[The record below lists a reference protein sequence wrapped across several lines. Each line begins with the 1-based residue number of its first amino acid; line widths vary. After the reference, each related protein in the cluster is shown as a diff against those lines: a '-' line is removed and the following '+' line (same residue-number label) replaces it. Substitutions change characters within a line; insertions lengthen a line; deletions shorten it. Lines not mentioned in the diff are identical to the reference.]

1 MNLGLSKKCWLLFHR
16 AISYS
21 QLLGFHR
28 PERLS
33 PAETDEERHRR
44 NQSWLSLC
52 TGDVFTSLILGLPY
66 AGNART
72 IPLTQSQHSLV
83 TLLQHRLILIS
94 AKVIDRNQMG
104 LSLSISET
112 QAIQDEIETATKDLD
127 ETFWNSPAA
136 LMSGKI
142 SHSEYLDQ
150 IGAQCWFYQILV
162 LLHMPLMIHSV
173 EDVHLAKHRTACLD
187 ATRNLLKIYHIMRSD
202 ALSAFS
208 MDKLIDY
215 QAFVCSALLIL
226 GLLGFG
232 GYETANQDK
241 DRDLI
246 RQTVTTLRHV
256 SGTVNNPV
264 ASQALQG
271 LESLMLLDSEH
282 CPGQSGASCGNP
294 FVKIMVPHVGTVTI
308 SPGEYLTSQRS
319 TSTSPSTHMP
329 PVFALSYDIF
339 EQPPANF
346 PASETPLDGGQ
357 ANGSDLAD
365 NMLSEQRF
373 IDFDWTTAIMPN
385 FENDWAWLNDLN

>member
-1 MNLGLSKKCWLLFHR
+1 MFHR

-33 PAETDEERHRR
+33 PTETEEEIHRR

-66 AGNART
+66 AGNGRT
-72 IPLTQSQHSLV
+72 IPLTHSQRNPVS
-83 TLLQHRLILIS
+83 LLQHRLILIS

-104 LSLSISET
+104 LSLSVSET
-112 QAIQDEIETATKDLD
+112 QAIQDEINIATKELD

-136 LMSGKI
+136 LVSGRI
-142 SHSEYLDQ
+142 THNEYLDQ
-150 IGAQCWFYQILV
+150 IGAQCWLYQVVV

-173 EDVHLAKHRTACLD
+173 EDVQLKKHRTACLD
-187 ATRNLLKIYHIMRSD
+187 ASRNLLRTYHIMRSD
-202 ALSAFS
+202 PLSAFN

-215 QAFVCSALLIL
+215 LAFVCSALLIL

-241 DRDLI
+241 DRKLI
-246 RQTVTTLRHV
+246 RQTVTTLRHA

-264 ASQALQG
+264 ALQAVQG

-282 CPGQSGASCGNP
+282 CPGLSTTCDNP
-294 FVKIMVPHVGTVTI
+294 FIKIIVPHVGTVTI
-308 SPGEYLTSQRS
+308 SPGEYLTNQRS
-319 TSTSPSTHMP
+319 AFTSTPIHLP
-329 PVFALSYDIF
+329 PVFALSH
-339 EQPPANF
+339 EMLEESVANHPATSDTVF
-346 PASETPLDGGQ
+346 DGEQ
-357 ANGSDLAD
+357 ANVSGLAE
-365 NMLSEQRF
+365 NVFSELTS

>member
-1 MNLGLSKKCWLLFHR
+1 MFHR

-72 IPLTQSQHSLV
+72 IPLTHSQHNPVS
-83 TLLQHRLILIS
+83 LLQHRLILLS

-104 LSLSISET
+104 LSLSVSET
-112 QAIQDEIETATKDLD
+112 QAIQDEIDDATKDLD
-127 ETFWNSPAA
+127 QTFWNSTAA
-136 LMSGKI
+136 LASGKI
-142 SHSEYLDQ
+142 THTEHLEQ
-150 IGAQCWFYQILV
+150 IGAQCWLYQVLV

-173 EDVHLAKHRTACLD
+173 EDVQLGKHRTACLD
-187 ATRNLLKIYHIMRSD
+187 ASRNLLKTYHIMRSD
-202 ALSAFS
+202 PLSAFS
-208 MDKLIDY
+208 MDKLLDY
-215 QAFVCSALLIL
+215 LAFVCSALLIL

-241 DRDLI
+241 DRELI
-246 RQTVTTLRHV
+246 RQTVTILRHV

-264 ASQALQG
+264 ASQAVQG

-282 CPGQSGASCGNP
+282 CPGHSNACGNP
-294 FVKIMVPHVGTVTI
+294 YIKIVVPHVGTVTI
-308 SPGEYLTSQRS
+308 APGKYFTDQRS
-319 TSTSPSTHMP
+319 ASTSPPAHLP
-329 PVFALSYDIF
+329 PVFALSHQMLD
-339 EQPPANF
+339 ESLANQF
-346 PASETPLDGGQ
+346 ATSDTAFDGGQ
-357 ANGSDLAD
+357 LNGEGQAD
-365 NMLSEQRF
+365 STFSELTS
-373 IDFDWTTAIMPN
+373 IDFDWTTAIMPS